1 MHYYPQLDSHIRDK
15 VKVVV
20 CLSNYAT
27 KRELV
32 YATGVDTSDLATN
45 FFFFFFA
52 LKAEVDILDTAN
64 LSNVQTSL
72 NNFKTRADDLDAGK
86 LKTIL
91 ADFKKLSEL
100 LRKEAAKNT

>member
-32 YATGVDTSDLATN
+32 YAPGVDTSDLATN
-45 FFFFFFA
+45 FFFFFA

>member
-45 FFFFFFA
+45 FFFFFA

-91 ADFKKLSEL
+91 EDFKKLSEL